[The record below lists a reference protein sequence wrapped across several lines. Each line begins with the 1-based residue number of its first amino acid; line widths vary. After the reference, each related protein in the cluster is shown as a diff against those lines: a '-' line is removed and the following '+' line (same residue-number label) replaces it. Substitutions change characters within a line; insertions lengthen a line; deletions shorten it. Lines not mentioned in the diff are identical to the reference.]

1 MSVLEQVQ
9 DDARTAMKAR
19 ERDKASA
26 LRLVVDALQ
35 QDAKMGKGDEVAVLQ
50 RERKKRVEAAEAFE
64 GAGRTE
70 QAAAERFE
78 AELIEGYL
86 PAQLSDEELEGL
98 VAEAVAET
106 GATEQKQMGQVM
118 SAVMPK
124 VAGRADG
131 KRVSA
136 AVRKKLGAE
145 LGPPPADS
153 RQRGGRRARRLRG
166 LGPARAARPPA
177 GGSPPA
183 RQRADP
189 GRRRRATCRRP
200 RQWSTRWSS

>member
-9 DDARTAMKAR
+9 SDARVALKAR

-50 RERKKRVEAAEAFE
+50 RERKNRVEAAEAYE

-70 QAAAERFE
+70 QAASERFE
-78 AELIEGYL
+78 AELIQGYL
-86 PAQLSDEELEGL
+86 PAQLSDEELDGL

-124 VAGRADG
+124 IAGRADG

-136 AVRKKLGAE
+136 AVRKKLG
-145 LGPPPADS
+145 S
-153 RQRGGRRARRLRG
+153 
-166 LGPARAARPPA
+166 
-177 GGSPPA
+177 
-183 RQRADP
+183 
-189 GRRRRATCRRP
+189 
-200 RQWSTRWSS
+200 